1 MRKLTIAAVAA
12 IIGLAGLT
20 ACTDDSVQND
30 ERAAR
35 QSGYEKASKR
45 QPAHVMK
52 YSPTRETISKWGKTW
67 EKEGKLSYVYLL
79 NSMGDTVGYYVLKGL
94 PVSYCASLTPTW
106 DFTRQDGKYHQVP
119 APGIDQVYYGNS
131 GGLCSTYYGFDA
143 TTGAYIEYTTGQGI
157 NALLYDQP
165 LPRFEDAKPL
175 GQTSTKDVK

>member
-1 MRKLTIAAVAA
+1 
-12 IIGLAGLT
+12 
-20 ACTDDSVQND
+20 
-30 ERAAR
+30 
-35 QSGYEKASKR
+35 R

-119 APGIDQVYYGNS
+119 APGIDQEYYGNS
-131 GGLCSTYYGFDA
+131 GGLCSTYYGFD
-143 TTGAYIEYTTGQGI
+143 
-157 NALLYDQP
+157 
-165 LPRFEDAKPL
+165 
-175 GQTSTKDVK
+175 